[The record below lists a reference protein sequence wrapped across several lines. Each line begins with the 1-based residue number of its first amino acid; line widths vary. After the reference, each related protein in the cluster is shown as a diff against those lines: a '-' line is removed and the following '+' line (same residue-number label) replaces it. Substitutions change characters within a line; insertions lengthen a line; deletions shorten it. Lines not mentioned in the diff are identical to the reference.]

1 MKMKKDIIEEIVK
14 GIYADPD
21 GGAALSVPTR
31 SVVIAESLAGMEADI
46 VAALELGRK
55 FAVVCDSNTHEAL
68 GARIVCAMKSIGE
81 VTEVMLPGRP
91 HADVAT
97 VEKVKSATAAADVLV
112 AVGSGTIND
121 LCKYTAAQTDRQY
134 VVFGTA
140 PSMNGY
146 TSVNASITVGGLKKT
161 LPAIG
166 ASGVFLDLK
175 VLAEAPKRM
184 ILSGLG
190 DSVCRPTAQADW
202 LLAHLLLGQPYRE
215 APFVILAEFEE
226 DLFSSSEALAA
237 GDLEAM
243 DRLARTLILSGFG
256 MTICGGSQPASQG
269 EHLISHIADMLGSP
283 DWPESFHG
291 EQIGVTALTMARLQ
305 ERILSGGAPRVKPTT
320 VGEQDVLKHFGPEL
334 GPACW
339 AEFEKKHLDA
349 SASDVM
355 NDKLQSNW
363 DVVKARI
370 SKAARPAVELGKV
383 LLRAGAFTTPE
394 EIGWPRDF
402 YNEAVR
408 HAREI
413 RNRYTFLDLAGDCG
427 MLENIV
433 FD

>member
-1 MKMKKDIIEEIVK
+1 MKKDTIQKIIA
-14 GIYADPD
+14 GHYADPD
-21 GGAALSVPTR
+21 GGPALSVPTR
-31 SVVIAESLAGMEADI
+31 SVVISESLEGREAEI

-55 FAVVCDSNTHEAL
+55 FAVVSDENTYEAM
-68 GARIVCAMKSIGE
+68 GARVVRALKSIGE
-81 VTEVMLPGRP
+81 VIEVKIPGRP
-91 HADVAT
+91 HADEET
-97 VEKVKSATAAADVLV
+97 VEKIKAATAAADALV

-121 LCKYTAAQTDRQY
+121 LCKYTSARTGRQY

-166 ASGVFLDLK
+166 AAGVFLDLK
-175 VLAEAPKRM
+175 VLAASPKRM

-190 DSVCRPTAQADW
+190 DSVCRAAAQSDW
-202 LLAHLLLGQPYRE
+202 LLAHLLLDQSYRE
-215 APFVILAEFEE
+215 APFVLLAEFEDE
-226 DLFSSSEALAA
+226 LFESSGALAA

-305 ERILSGGAPRVKPTT
+305 DRILSGGAPRVKPTA
-320 VGEQDVLKHFGPEL
+320 VGEKDVIAHFGPEL

-339 AEFEKKHLDA
+339 AEFAKKRLSADSADA
-349 SASDVM
+349 M
-355 NDKLQSNW
+355 NERLQSNW
-363 DVVKARI
+363 ESINTRI
-370 SKAARPAVELGKV
+370 FKAARPAGEVGNV

-394 EIGWPRDF
+394 ELGWPRDF
-402 YNEAVR
+402 YKESVR

-413 RNRYTFLDLAGDCG
+413 RNRYTFLDLAGDAG
-427 MLENIV
+427 MLENID